1 MKNLGK
7 KNINMESKFK
17 VSFEVEI
24 KFDENEITEQEAIQ
38 EITFSMYFP
47 CEDTDNVTIVQQTVV
62 ENQKE
67 AKKPFVW
74 LTITGEH
81 NAQKFTEITGIGPDH
96 GNGEDFDFHDI
107 DLSEDPA
114 QVMRALAE
122 VGRGAF
128 ISPTKM
134 SQNEG
139 NNQIH
144 LPQAW
149 GKMDVHNHH
158 LPG

>member
-1 MKNLGK
+1 MK
-7 KNINMESKFK
+7 SKFK

-24 KFDENEITEQEAIQ
+24 EFDETEMSEQSAMAEIVSA
-38 EITFSMYFP
+38 MYFP
-47 CEDTDNVTIVQQTVV
+47 CDDTDNVTIIEQAVIGMPGNP
-62 ENQKE
+62 EE

-122 VGRGAF
+122 VGRGDF
-128 ISPTKM
+128 YFT
-134 SQNEG
+134 NEEES
-139 NNQIH
+139 
-144 LPQAW
+144 
-149 GKMDVHNHH
+149 K
-158 LPG
+158 